1 MHIIYIIILF
11 YIKYAIYLFQCDRWI
26 NILKYLIIDNKKNI
40 NFKKKFIFAL
50 DNLYLEE
57 AKFFYDIGNID
68 SKLIDST
75 IYDNIFIKAINCEKL
90 DIAKYILSL
99 NYEPKIEILNNLCK
113 NICAISS
120 SLFYGIHHYWYK
132 KIVVINFLCSINNNI
147 IIECKDNL
155 LFENLC
161 KYGYV
166 NILKALIFSQ
176 YNPTIEILN
185 KEFKNVMCDHYG
197 KLEVAKY
204 LYSLDNNI
212 DIRQNND
219 KIFKSCSKE
228 KRIWLS
234 TLCNDYVYHDN
245 NWYIMTPLKRLFI
258 NKQYNEIAE
267 YFKIQKN
274 DFKLNNENI
283 CAICFSENYNFL
295 SSCNH
300 SFCLEC
306 FLLWYIG
313 HDKKTCAYC
322 MKLIDIEKCYYKN

>member
-1 MHIIYIIILF
+1 MDLNDDFIINNI
-11 YIKYAIYLFQCDRWI
+11 D
-26 NILKYLIIDNKKNI
+26 ILKYLIIDNKKNI
-40 NFKKKFIFAL
+40 NFEKIFIFAL

-68 SKLIDST
+68 SKPIDST
-75 IYDNIFIKAINCEKL
+75 IYDNIFIKAIKCEKL

-113 NICAISS
+113 NICAFCPSI
-120 SLFYGIHHYWYK
+120 LYGFHHYWYK
-132 KIVVINFLCSINNNI
+132 KIVVINFLCSINNTI

-155 LFENLC
+155 LFENSC
-161 KYGYV
+161 RYGCV
-166 NILKALIFSQ
+166 DILKALNLSQ

-185 KEFKNVMCDHYG
+185 KEFKNVMCDDYG

-204 LYSLDNNI
+204 LYYLNNNL

-219 KIFKSCSKE
+219 EIFKKCDYNK
-228 KRIWLS
+228 KIWLL
-234 TLCNDYVYHDN
+234 TICDYNDNDLDSNVL
-245 NWYIMTPLKRLFI
+245 IIKLF
-258 NKQYNEIAE
+258 NEKQYIKLAK
-267 YFKIQKN
+267 YLKIQEN
-274 DFKLNNENI
+274 DFKLNSGNN
-283 CAICFSENYNFL
+283 CSICFSENYNFL

-313 HDKKTCAYC
+313 HDKKTCSYC